1 LVCEKKE
8 GKNMKMKNLLESL
21 CFGYF
26 FEYLNSGFPFLE
38 LERRGEEH
46 LGFKKWVFVIVFNEF
61 VFFFFLAIHLWDCI
75 SKC

>member
-1 LVCEKKE
+1 
-8 GKNMKMKNLLESL
+8 MKMKNLLESL

-61 VFFFFLAIHLWDCI
+61 VFFFFQLFIYGIALVNAAFQ
-75 SKC
+75 S